1 MLTKSSFFCSGV
13 SQEEIILACES
24 EGIDHLVLNLNPDKS
39 FDEQLDGLSTHVQE
53 RLRYTASHQAFAKQ
67 TPQEITE
74 EVFQA
79 YSTHQEIFQKHQ
91 NEDLVTPSSNQI
103 KSSGFNPEQKR
114 KRLRLKKKLNRI
126 LRSQGSRRTMELEM
140 QHSSSHSRDEDS
152 EIDDESESHEFSD
165 NFAYSKASPKS
176 SPRVIPVVGMPKVV
190 ERRGRRSDSH
200 LVSPGNNQMRSAT
213 HVNRTT
219 PRTTSSSIDRSLKLG
234 DTHNSS
240 DTIPASV
247 KNSLQA
253 PDLDRS
259 VEKSLM
265 SNNRMDMADYERVVE
280 ESKTTKAEYESILTE
295 LKFTKESLFQANYL
309 LSNAKK
315 QIEHLQKEGKEK
327 DKRIKKLIRSNL
339 QMPSPIVGDA
349 KEPPGDLISKF
360 DKTNP
365 EEIQVPKVS
374 DPELN
379 HSISSRAHSQE
390 RMRTD
395 PLDPPDPP
403 LLNVR
408 ATSID
413 SIREKQRKKRELEG
427 RLRRSKEGLANG
439 NIQKTLQ
446 SDEIEEFL

>member
-1 MLTKSSFFCSGV
+1 MLNTSSFFCSGV

-39 FDEQLDGLSTHVQE
+39 FEEQLDGLSTHVQE
-53 RLRYTASHQAFAKQ
+53 RLRYTASNQAFAKQ
-67 TPQEITE
+67 TPEEITE
-74 EVFQA
+74 QVFQA
-79 YSTHQEIFQKHQ
+79 YSTHREIFQKHQ

-103 KSSGFNPEQKR
+103 KLSGFNPEQKR

-126 LRSQGSRRTMELEM
+126 LRSQGSRRTMELEL

-165 NFAYSKASPKS
+165 HFAYSKASPKS

-200 LVSPGNNQMRSAT
+200 LVSPRNNQMRSAT
-213 HVNRTT
+213 HVNRNT
-219 PRTTSSSIDRSLKLG
+219 PRTTSSSSDRSLKIG

-240 DTIPASV
+240 DTIPASI

-259 VEKSLM
+259 VEKSMM
-265 SNNRMDMADYERVVE
+265 SNNGMDMADYESVVKE
-280 ESKTTKAEYESILTE
+280 LKTTKAEYESILTE

-349 KEPPGDLISKF
+349 KEPPGDLISEF
-360 DKTNP
+360 DKTNS

-374 DPELN
+374 GPELN

-427 RLRRSKEGLANG
+427 RLQRSKEGLANG

-446 SDEIEEFL
+446 SDEKEEFL